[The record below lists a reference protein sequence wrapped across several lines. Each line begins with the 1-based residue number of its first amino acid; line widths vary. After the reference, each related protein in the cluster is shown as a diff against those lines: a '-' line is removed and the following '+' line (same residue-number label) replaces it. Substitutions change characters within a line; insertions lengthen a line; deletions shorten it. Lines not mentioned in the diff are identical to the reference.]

1 MSVVRQKK
9 VSPQPLCV
17 FRAFFFD
24 RFFTLSW
31 SLEQAMWSF
40 RMVTCSKCT
49 IVTDLMNNLS
59 GFELFCRSYD
69 SLMDSSKMKS
79 NKVLEVW
86 AFYWTNI
93 QELMQIIYYSIKII
107 NYWQYLTSPWP
118 CIGFFFFLKN
128 HSMNGQ
134 LKRWIT
140 EHIIPL
146 FMYDCLLVHPIEL
159 KVKYC
164 YAPRN
169 YKCF

>member
-1 MSVVRQKK
+1 
-9 VSPQPLCV
+9 
-17 FRAFFFD
+17 
-24 RFFTLSW
+24 
-31 SLEQAMWSF
+31 MWSF

-107 NYWQYLTSPWP
+107 NY
-118 CIGFFFFLKN
+118 
-128 HSMNGQ
+128 
-134 LKRWIT
+134 
-140 EHIIPL
+140 
-146 FMYDCLLVHPIEL
+146 
-159 KVKYC
+159 
-164 YAPRN
+164 
-169 YKCF
+169 